1 MGKIMKAGKVILL
14 LGGRYAGRKAV
25 IVKPSDEG
33 TTDKPFSHALVAGI
47 DRYPRKVT
55 KKMSKKKIQKRS
67 KVKPFLK
74 VCVIETWLQKVMIF
88 DQNCKDSSEN
98 ESYSW
103 FLIFTR
109 KLSMF

>member
-1 MGKIMKAGKVILL
+1 MKSSWFSELQLHIVTMKLAYSNIS
-14 LGGRYAGRKAV
+14 KA
-25 IVKPSDEG
+25 I
-33 TTDKPFSHALVAGI
+33 FSHALVAGI

-74 VCVIETWLQKVMIF
+74 VYVTETWLQKVMIL

-103 FLIFTR
+103 FLISTR
-109 KLSMF
+109 KLSIL

>member
-1 MGKIMKAGKVILL
+1 MNLTFSNISKAI
-14 LGGRYAGRKAV
+14 
-25 IVKPSDEG
+25 
-33 TTDKPFSHALVAGI
+33 FSHALVAGI

-74 VCVIETWLQKVMIF
+74 VCVTETRLLKVMIF

-103 FLIFTR
+103 FLIW
-109 KLSMF
+109 K